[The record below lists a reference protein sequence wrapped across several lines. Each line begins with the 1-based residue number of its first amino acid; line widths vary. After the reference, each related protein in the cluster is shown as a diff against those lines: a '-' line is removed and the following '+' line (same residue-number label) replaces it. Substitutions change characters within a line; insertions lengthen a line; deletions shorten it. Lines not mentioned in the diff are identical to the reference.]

1 MEGDVRAPSA
11 QFDDEARDWPARPH
25 LIQADPAELCAPIPS
40 AVALV
45 HVEFIG
51 AEQGTTMEGF
61 PRNVVLAVLAV
72 ALFATP
78 GLRGQVRL
86 PAVSANPAPASPA
99 PSAQP
104 ASPQPPSAPAQA
116 DSQFECGEPHK
127 VIDSIGWVFGIPRKI
142 ILWDR
147 RAMNHDVSPD
157 TERSLNEY
165 LNDNA
170 MTITK
175 VRINEYD
182 PGGEWRRLVANK
194 KVGAGW
200 RYTFGAVG
208 TVGYTL
214 FPGRLFGADGYNPDT
229 DSIYIY
235 SDIPSVVREQA
246 AYAKLVKQRS
256 YPGTYVA
263 ITSLPFVR
271 LWPEKQSKDDVLDYT
286 IAHGTPQEQREAIH
300 AMYPEYGA
308 EVADELT
315 QFVPGGFLLTAAGAG
330 LGHAAAQFDASAP
343 VTAQSAAPVAAAP
356 AAETAK
362 SEAVVPASF
371 NR

>member
-1 MEGDVRAPSA
+1 
-11 QFDDEARDWPARPH
+11 
-25 LIQADPAELCAPIPS
+25 
-40 AVALV
+40 
-45 HVEFIG
+45 
-51 AEQGTTMEGF
+51 MEGF
-61 PRNVVLAVLAV
+61 PRTVVQAVLAV
-72 ALFATP
+72 VLFATP
-78 GLRGQVRL
+78 GLRGQLRL
-86 PAVSANPAPASPA
+86 PAVSANSVPTPA
-99 PSAQP
+99 AQ
-104 ASPQPPSAPAQA
+104 ATSPQAHSSQTLSAPIQA

-147 RAMNHDVSPD
+147 RAVNHDVSAD
-157 TERSLNEY
+157 TEHSLNDY
-165 LNDNA
+165 LSDNA
-170 MTITK
+170 LTVTK
-175 VRINEYD
+175 VRVNEYD

-194 KVGAGW
+194 QVGAGW
-200 RYTFGAVG
+200 RYTFGAFG
-208 TVGYTL
+208 TLGYTL
-214 FPGRLFGADGYNPDT
+214 FPGRLFGADRYNPYT

-235 SDIPSVVREQA
+235 SDIPSLVREQA

-263 ITSLPFVR
+263 VTSLPFVR

-286 IAHGTPQEQREAIH
+286 IAHGTPEEQRAAIH

-330 LGHAAAQFDASAP
+330 LGHAAAQLDASKPA
-343 VTAQSAAPVAAAP
+343 TAQSAPPIADAPDV
-356 AAETAK
+356 ETAK
-362 SEAVVPASF
+362 AESVVPASF